1 MTAGVAAAAGLLIT
15 GGLLALVAG
24 LRRTERTRPP
34 VQRGERMADRW
45 ARLTRRPAGAR
56 GRRRDLIVVL
66 SLVTGLVASVVTG
79 WVLLVI
85 VVPLI
90 ALGLP
95 PLLSLPQQRDV
106 AMMEALDRWL
116 RTLTATLATGKSVTD
131 AIRVS
136 LRTAPPAIRDQVA
149 ILVARL
155 NNRWDTTDALRQF
168 ADDLDSPDGDAV
180 VAALILAANR
190 GSVGASA
197 TLHALADSLQD
208 QLKARRVIETERAK
222 PYVVVRQV
230 TVITTL
236 TLAAVFVFN
245 PGYFAPYRTPSGQL
259 ILTALIGLYVGSL
272 VLMRRKARQQG
283 RERILV
289 GARR

>member
-24 LRRTERTRPP
+24 LRRTDRGRP
-34 VQRGERMADRW
+34 VSGGEPWGLRW
-45 ARLTRRPAGAR
+45 ARLSRRPAGAR

-66 SLVTGLVASVVTG
+66 SLIAGLVGSVVTG

-136 LRTAPPAIRDQVA
+136 LRTAPPAIRNQVA